1 MGRPPESSVSEFFL
15 VLGSGTRF
23 LRALHGYL
31 GFRQAPAL
39 RLGLGS
45 PGARSGR
52 FHISCGKG
60 VAEDSATSLASQMRF
75 SESHQGRD
83 SFPPLLSFVS
93 ATEKCPL
100 LAILHFLLLFCVFF
114 KNVTEGPSGQRDR
127 DKRTTQT
134 PSFLKTFAPNLKPA
148 HPRVRENGEGSGI
161 WNLELSQPLLWWQ
174 SRVGRVSVP
183 SRKLGA
189 HLQPGTGCL
198 HILNPSY
205 CDIHVRNN

>member
-1 MGRPPESSVSEFFL
+1 MATSALGRPRPCGWGWV
-15 VLGSGTRF
+15 VL
-23 LRALHGYL
+23 
-31 GFRQAPAL
+31 APAAAA
-39 RLGLGS
+39 S
-45 PGARSGR
+45 TSAA
-52 FHISCGKG
+52 G
-60 VAEDSATSLASQMRF
+60 VAEDSATSLASRMRF

-93 ATEKCPL
+93 ATEKKCPL

-148 HPRVRENGEGSGI
+148 HPRVRQDGEGSGI
-161 WNLELSQPLLWWQ
+161 RNLELSQPLLWRQ
-174 SRVGRVSVP
+174 SRVGRV
-183 SRKLGA
+183 LGA

-198 HILNPSY
+198 HIQSGTTKT
-205 CDIHVRNN
+205 